1 MGEEEEKEEEKKKRG
16 GRGKE
21 KKEWGRS
28 MKEEVHNHGLYSG
41 SGEWNT
47 LFRGLGE
54 MVMRPESC
62 SPCLI
67 VRQSSM

>member
-1 MGEEEEKEEEKKKRG
+1 MGEGRRRKEKRG
-16 GRGKE
+16 GGGKE
-21 KKEWGRS
+21 KKERGRN
-28 MKEEVHNHGLYSG
+28 MKEEVHNHDLYSG

>member
-1 MGEEEEKEEEKKKRG
+1 MCGREEEEEEKKGG

-21 KKEWGRS
+21 KKEKEGNIE
-28 MKEEVHNHGLYSG
+28 EEVHNPDLYSV
-41 SGEWNT
+41 SEEWNT